1 MNEEIKI
8 MLGDAAA
15 NYSDELIGLVAKQ
28 SIAEIQAITNRE
40 LLDYELE
47 MVAVRIAV
55 IRLNRMHSEGLAAQ
69 SYSGVNESYLDGYPA
84 DIKMIL
90 NKKRKIKVI

>member
-1 MNEEIKI
+1 MIEEIKI

-28 SIAEIQAITNRE
+28 SIAEIQAYTNRE

-47 MVAVRIAV
+47 MIAERIAV
-55 IRLNRMHSEGLAAQ
+55 IRLNRIHSEGLSAQ
-69 SYSGVNESYLDGYPA
+69 SYSGVSESYIDGYPA
-84 DIKMIL
+84 EIMQIL